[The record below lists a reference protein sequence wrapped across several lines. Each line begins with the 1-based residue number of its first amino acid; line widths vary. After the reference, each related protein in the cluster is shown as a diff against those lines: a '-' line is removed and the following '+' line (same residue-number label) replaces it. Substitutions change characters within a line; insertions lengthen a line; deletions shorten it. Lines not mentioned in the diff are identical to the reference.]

1 MGNTSSA
8 LRRAGRGVS
17 MKVGEGQQGPFASTA
32 PKDLVHI
39 ARRVSCSGR
48 RAKRSL
54 GVPQSSDL
62 WGKY

>member
-1 MGNTSSA
+1 MSDTSSA
-8 LRRAGRGVS
+8 LRRAGGGVS
-17 MKVGEGQQGPFASTA
+17 MKVGEDQQGPFTSTA
-32 PKDLVHI
+32 PKDLVHV

-54 GVPQSSDL
+54 GVQQSSDL